1 MENAGYLLAAFT
13 IAWLA
18 LFGYIFV
25 LSRRQQHLRRD
36 IDLLKEVDLSKETPD
51 KETGEFHYKE
61 TKEFRGQL

>member
-1 MENAGYLLAAFT
+1 MENGGYLFAAFT

-25 LSRRQQHLRRD
+25 LSRRQQRLRRD
-36 IDLLKEVDLSKETPD
+36 IDLLKEAPGE
-51 KETGEFHYKE
+51 ETGEFHYKE

>member
-18 LFGYIFV
+18 LFGYIFA

-36 IDLLKEVDLSKETPD
+36 IDLLKETFDREQSSS
-51 KETGEFHYKE
+51 
-61 TKEFRGQL
+61 